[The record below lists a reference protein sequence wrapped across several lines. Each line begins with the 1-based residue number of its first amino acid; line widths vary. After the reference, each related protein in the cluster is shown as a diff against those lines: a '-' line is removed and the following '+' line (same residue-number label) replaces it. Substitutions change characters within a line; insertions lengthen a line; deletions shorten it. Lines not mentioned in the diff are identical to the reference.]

1 MKTIYKILTI
11 AFLFVTIVAS
21 AQTIITEGK
30 VSGNWSLEFSPYHI
44 QGDIYV
50 PENNLLSIEAG
61 VQIVFQINSS
71 LKISGQLLAIGNEVD
86 SIIFTADSEE
96 VGWAGIRW
104 LNLGIFERDVF
115 SKLEYCKFSYA
126 KSKGRF
132 PMNYGG
138 AIGIMNTNNV
148 IVSHCL
154 FEHCAALN
162 WGEAEAKGG
171 AMALVNSDA
180 RVSHCTFQDNT
191 SVFGGALVVVTGAN
205 PTIDNCLFV
214 RNTALQFGGAVEV
227 MELSSPA
234 FVNCTFAD
242 NYAEFG
248 GGAIDLFPN
257 VQANIINCVL
267 WNNQAGRVMDQV
279 NIHSKSSAIT
289 FTYCNVEGGVDA
301 IVLHPVTNKQIGNID
316 EVPDFMGFGE
326 HPYMQA
332 TGSPCIDA
340 GIIDNKYFPLY
351 WDIPDEDL
359 AGNSRIFN
367 NAIDMGCYEYVF
379 EQPLTPAHEKKE
391 MHINASL
398 EMLVYPCPASTT
410 LSFQYKLAKDADV
423 RLSIYDMQGRLVVDL
438 IDNKQTEGFQKLAW
452 DVQSLPK
459 GTYIY
464 KIKAGDQVNSGQ
476 ILIAN

>member
-1 MKTIYKILTI
+1 MKTIYRILTI
-11 AFLFVTIVAS
+11 SFLFVAVVVS
-21 AQTIITEGK
+21 AQTVITEGS
-30 VSGNWSLEFSPYHI
+30 VSGNWSLEYSPYLI

-50 PENNLLSIEAG
+50 PENNFLTIEAG
-61 VQIVFQINSS
+61 VEIIFHTNSS
-71 LKISGQLLAIGNEVD
+71 MKINGQLLAIGNEAD
-86 SIIFTADSEE
+86 SIIFTADRKE

-104 LNLGIFERDVF
+104 LNLGVFERDVF

-126 KSKGRF
+126 KSRGRF

-148 IVSHCL
+148 IISHCL
-154 FEHCAALN
+154 FEDCEALT

-191 SVFGGALVVVTGAN
+191 SVFGGALVVVAGSN
-205 PTIDNCLFV
+205 PAIDNCLFV

-227 MELSSPA
+227 MELSRPV
-234 FVNCTFAD
+234 FINCTFAD

-248 GGAIDLFPN
+248 GGALDMFPH
-257 VQANIINCVL
+257 VRADIINCIL
-267 WNNQAGRVMDQV
+267 WGNQAGRVMDQV
-279 NIHSKSSAIT
+279 NIRDENRGIA
-289 FTYCNVEGGVDA
+289 FLYCNIEGGVEA

-316 EVPDFMGFGE
+316 EVPNFMGFGD
-326 HPYMQA
+326 HPYMPL

-340 GIIDNKYFPLY
+340 GIIDNSFFPLN
-351 WDIPDEDL
+351 WVIPNEDL
-359 AGNSRIFN
+359 VGNSRIFN
-367 NAIDMGCYEYVF
+367 DAIDMGCYEYVF
-379 EQPLTPAHEKKE
+379 EQPLPPAQEEKK
-391 MHINASL
+391 MHINTSL
-398 EMLVYPCPASTT
+398 EMLVYPCPAHTT

-423 RLSIYDMQGRLVVDL
+423 QLSIYDMQGRLVVEL
-438 IDNKQTEGFQKLAW
+438 VDNKQTKGLQKLAW
-452 DVQSLPK
+452 DVQSLLT

-464 KIKAGDQVNSGQ
+464 KMRAGGQMKTGQ